1 MIKYGLKLN
10 REWGD
15 IMDLSFIFIQFIGI
29 IAWLMLILS
38 YYRKDTDRILVF
50 QIIGTVL
57 YCVHYGLLGAWSG
70 LFICACETLFD
81 LGYYKTDKDK
91 YIYMASVPIRII
103 GGLIGFSTLID
114 ILPITASL
122 TDGYTLT
129 KKKKVVVIG
138 AVISY
143 TMWVI
148 YDIFVMSY
156 SGAITDGMIVLSNLS
171 ILLFGYNVMDKKNK
185 GDKVLTRSRRVPR

>member
-1 MIKYGLKLN
+1 
-10 REWGD
+10 
-15 IMDLSFIFIQFIGI
+15 MDWWFIFVQAIGVV
-29 IAWLMLILS
+29 AWLMLGLS

-50 QIIGTVL
+50 QIIGTIL
-57 YCVHYGLLGAWSG
+57 YCIQYGLLGAWSG
-70 LFICACETLFD
+70 LFICASETIFD
-81 LGYYKTDKDK
+81 FFYYKTDKDS
-91 YIYMASVPIRII
+91 YIYMASIPIRII
-103 GGLIGFSTLID
+103 GGLIGFTSVVD

-129 KKKKVVVIG
+129 KKKKIVVIG

-171 ILLFGYNVMDKKNK
+171 ILLFGYNIFNKNDRSGK
-185 GDKVLTRSRRVPR
+185 AVTR

>member
-1 MIKYGLKLN
+1 MRFILIQLVGIVA
-10 REWGD
+10 W
-15 IMDLSFIFIQFIGI
+15 IMLG
-29 IAWLMLILS
+29 LS
-38 YYRKDTDRILVF
+38 YYRKDTNRILVF

-81 LGYYKTDKDK
+81 FGYYKTDKDK

-103 GGLIGFSTLID
+103 GGLFGFSSVID

-129 KKKKVVVIG
+129 KKKKIVVIG

-148 YDIFVMSY
+148 YDIFVGSY
-156 SGAITDGMIVLSNLS
+156 SGALTDGMIVLSNLS
-171 ILLFGYNVMDKKNK
+171 IILFGYNIFSMKEKKNEVVK
-185 GDKVLTRSRRVPR
+185 R

>member
-1 MIKYGLKLN
+1 MNL
-10 REWGD
+10 W
-15 IMDLSFIFIQFIGI
+15 FIFIQLIGI
-29 IAWLMLILS
+29 VAWLMLILS
-38 YYRKDTDRILVF
+38 YYRKDTNKILVF

-70 LFICACETLFD
+70 LFICAFETIFD
-81 LGYYKTDKDK
+81 FGYYKTDKDK
-91 YIYMASVPIRII
+91 YIYMASIPIRII
-103 GGLIGFSTLID
+103 GGLIGFSSFVD

-129 KKKKVVVIG
+129 KKKKIVVIG

-156 SGAITDGMIVLSNLS
+156 SGAITDGLIVLSNLS
-171 ILLFGYNVMDKKNK
+171 ILLFGYNIMDKKNK
-185 GDKVLTRSRRVPR
+185 GDKILTRSRKVPR

>member
-1 MIKYGLKLN
+1 
-10 REWGD
+10 
-15 IMDLSFIFIQFIGI
+15 MDLWFIFIQMIGI

-38 YYRKDTDRILVF
+38 YYRKDTNRILVF

-91 YIYMASVPIRII
+91 YIYMASIPIRII
-103 GGLIGFSTLID
+103 GGLLSFVTFVD
-114 ILPITASL
+114 ILPICASL
-122 TDGYTLT
+122 IDGYSLT
-129 KKKKVVVIG
+129 KKKKIVVIG

-148 YDIFVMSY
+148 YDIFVGSY
-156 SGAITDGMIVLSNLS
+156 SGAFTDGLIVLSNLS
-171 ILLFGYNVMDKKNK
+171 ILLFGYNIFNKKDKS
-185 GDKVLTRSRRVPR
+185 GEAISR

>member
-1 MIKYGLKLN
+1 MNFLEPFIDWIN
-10 REWGD
+10 NF
-15 IMDLSFIFIQFIGI
+15 DLLFVFIQIIGI
-29 IAWLMLILS
+29 FAWLMLGLS

-50 QIIGTVL
+50 QIIGTLL

-70 LFICACETLFD
+70 LLICACETLFD
-81 LGYYKTDKDK
+81 FGYYKTDKDG
-91 YIYMASVPIRII
+91 YIYMASIPIRII
-103 GGLIGFSTLID
+103 GGLIGFQSVID
-114 ILPITASL
+114 VLPIAASL

-129 KKKKVVVIG
+129 KKKKIVVIG

-171 ILLFGYNVMDKKNK
+171 ILMFGYNIFNKKDKSGKAVM
-185 GDKVLTRSRRVPR
+185 R

>member
-1 MIKYGLKLN
+1 MI
-10 REWGD
+10 E
-15 IMDLSFIFIQFIGI
+15 MDLWFIFIQIIGI
-29 IAWLMLILS
+29 VAWLMLGLS

-50 QIIGTVL
+50 QIIGTLL

-81 LGYYKTDKDK
+81 FGYYKTDKDN
-91 YIYMASVPIRII
+91 YIYIASIPIRII
-103 GGLIGFSTLID
+103 GGLFGFQSLVD

-122 TDGYTLT
+122 TDGYSLT

-171 ILLFGYNVMDKKNK
+171 ILLFGYNIFNKN
-185 GDKVLTRSRRVPR
+185 DRSGEPVKR

>member
-1 MIKYGLKLN
+1 
-10 REWGD
+10 
-15 IMDLSFIFIQFIGI
+15 MDLWFIFIQMIGI
-29 IAWLMLILS
+29 MAWLMLILS
-38 YYRKDTDRILVF
+38 YYRKDTNRILVF

-91 YIYMASVPIRII
+91 YIYMASIPIRII
-103 GGLIGFSTLID
+103 GGLIGFSSVVD
-114 ILPITASL
+114 VLPICASL

-185 GDKVLTRSRRVPR
+185 GDKILTRSRLVSREN

>member
-1 MIKYGLKLN
+1 MNL
-10 REWGD
+10 W
-15 IMDLSFIFIQFIGI
+15 FVFIQIIGI
-29 IAWLMLILS
+29 VAWLMLILS
-38 YYRKDTDRILVF
+38 YYRKDTNKILVF
-50 QIIGTVL
+50 QIIGTLL
-57 YCVHYGLLGAWSG
+57 YCIHYGLLGAWSG
-70 LFICACETLFD
+70 LFICAFETIFD

-91 YIYMASVPIRII
+91 YIYMVSIPIRII
-103 GGLIGFSTLID
+103 GGLIGFSSFVD

-171 ILLFGYNVMDKKNK
+171 ILLFGYNVLDSKNK
-185 GDKVLTRSRRVPR
+185 GDKLLTRSRRV

>member
-1 MIKYGLKLN
+1 
-10 REWGD
+10 
-15 IMDLSFIFIQFIGI
+15 MDLYFIFIQIIGI
-29 IAWLMLILS
+29 VAWLFLLLS
-38 YYRKDTDRILVF
+38 YHRKDTNKILVF

-57 YCVHYGLLGAWSG
+57 YCIHYGLLGAYSG
-70 LFICACETLFD
+70 LFICAFETLFD
-81 LGYYKTDKDK
+81 FGYYKTDKDK
-91 YIYMASVPIRII
+91 YIYMASVPVRII
-103 GGLIGFSTLID
+103 GGLIGFNTFVD

-129 KKKKVVVIG
+129 KKKKIVVIG
-138 AVISY
+138 AIISY

-171 ILLFGYNVMDKKNK
+171 ILLFGYNIFDRNDKSGNPVK
-185 GDKVLTRSRRVPR
+185 R

>member
-1 MIKYGLKLN
+1 MN
-10 REWGD
+10 WW
-15 IMDLSFIFIQFIGI
+15 FILIQGIGI
-29 IAWLMLILS
+29 LAWLMLILS
-38 YYRKDTDRILVF
+38 YYRKDTNRILIF
-50 QIIGTVL
+50 QIVGTFL
-57 YCVHYGLLGAWSG
+57 YCLHYGLLGAWSG

-103 GGLIGFSTLID
+103 GGLLSFVTLID
-114 ILPITASL
+114 VLPICASL
-122 TDGYTLT
+122 IDGYSLT
-129 KKKKVVVIG
+129 KKKKIVVIG

-143 TMWVI
+143 TLWVI

-171 ILLFGYNVMDKKNK
+171 ILLFGYNILDKKNK
-185 GDKVLTRSRRVPR
+185 GDKLLTRSRRV

>member
-1 MIKYGLKLN
+1 M
-10 REWGD
+10 
-15 IMDLSFIFIQFIGI
+15 
-29 IAWLMLILS
+29 LMLS
-38 YYRKDTDRILVF
+38 YYRKDTNRILVF

-81 LGYYKTDKDK
+81 FGYYKTDKDK
-91 YIYMASVPIRII
+91 YIYIASIPVRII
-103 GGLIGFSTLID
+103 GGLFGFESLID

-156 SGAITDGMIVLSNLS
+156 SGAITDGMIVISNLS
-171 ILLFGYNVMDKKNK
+171 ILLFNFNIFDIKDKSGKA
-185 GDKVLTRSRRVPR
+185 VTR